1 MERRRTPPIMVLMN
15 IWPVEVD
22 DGRIVFEGEPCEE
35 HDNPIGSIHDGF
47 AIHVGRT
54 TACAIFRPA

>member
-1 MERRRTPPIMVLMN
+1 MVLMN